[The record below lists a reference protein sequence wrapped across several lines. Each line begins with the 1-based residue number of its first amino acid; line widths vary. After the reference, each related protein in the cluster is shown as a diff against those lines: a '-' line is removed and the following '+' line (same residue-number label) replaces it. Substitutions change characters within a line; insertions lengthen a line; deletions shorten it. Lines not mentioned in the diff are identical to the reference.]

1 MGGYL
6 VLLLKT
12 VVLAP
17 EADDA
22 PTQSSTESS
31 IGHNDLPTFVF
42 GADGEFLGRVDVP
55 VHATAEKGA

>member
-17 EADDA
+17 EADEA
-22 PTQSSTESS
+22 QALSSTD
-31 IGHNDLPTFVF
+31 HNDLPTFVF

-55 VHATAEKGA
+55 AHAATEKGA

>member
-12 VVLAP
+12 VVLAA
-17 EADDA
+17 EADEA
-22 PTQSSTESS
+22 QALSSTESFT
-31 IGHNDLPTFVF
+31 GHNDLPTFVF

-55 VHATAEKGA
+55 VHVGAEKGA